1 VDGSPG
7 SSSRTAR
14 DDRALDAAFARF
26 VTERDGDALA
36 VVFDGAAPRLLLVAA
51 RLTGDAEAAQDLVQQ
66 VFLEAVRGAERFRVG
81 APVMPWL
88 WTILTRRAQRFR
100 RAANRDTLAEAVD
113 LAARDAGPVAEAIT
127 RETVARIEAAVAE
140 IEAPYR
146 EVLAL
151 RLLHELEPRAIA
163 DALDRPLATVHTQ
176 LRRGL
181 ERLRGLV
188 TPAVFASIS
197 AAALATA
204 QVSALVRSR
213 VLAEAGR
220 VLESLGSASG
230 AASTGAGASLVG
242 SGVAASWI
250 TGVVAMKKFVWVV
263 VGLGLL
269 ALGYSVLS
277 VPQWGVPGGDEAA
290 RAGDGRALVAD
301 VPTDEDSSR
310 ATPARSAAEPT
321 SSDADGSAVPPGRLG
336 LVGRVVSERD
346 GTPIADARVRVSF
359 YDPWVGQRGA
369 TEPPEPIEVVSDTT
383 GRFAVEFDYGDPAR
397 LGLDIEFSAPG
408 FANAVGGGYEIRDA
422 QCIDVGDVRMLAAFP
437 VMLRIQGEPDLP
449 AGYALR
455 MERLERF
462 EPSGGPIS
470 MSASI
475 VGDVDLEAGGA
486 ARLELPLGAYEL
498 DERLVSG
505 PTLPGSIAPRAFV
518 VDGSGP
524 QVVELRLRRDSS
536 TSAEGIVVDVE
547 GRPIGGAE
555 VLLRRS
561 DEPGLQ
567 FGTSLPDGRFAVLGL
582 ESGVEYSAS
591 IRAPLSMREGL
602 HRLDD
607 ALEVV
612 APERPIVAGARDL
625 RIVVRPVERPEQRFR
640 VVDTAGQP
648 VERFG
653 VTLLR
658 GLTAKQD
665 PELVWAYEDFPFTEA
680 ELARRKI
687 GPRVDGV
694 FTASL
699 EPARYLLL
707 VALEPDAAALGR
719 PRLQSMPVDL
729 RPGRAPEKDPVP
741 LRLARSRGLSVRVVD
756 DRKRPVAGVIVEVRE
771 VLIDRPWSDREERI
785 EDLRL
790 GPAELGE
797 SSHRVRLAIGATDA
811 EGRVALRFPDAPLL
825 KPRLVV
831 RGACVE
837 PIAIDVDPMPPEGTE
852 LQVVVPLGAAI
863 EGRLV
868 GGDAIR
874 AWGLEAPESGYQS
887 LLIEGARQLE
897 GAEIEVWAGDERVD
911 GVILRRDQ
919 TFSFPAVPAGRPL
932 RLRLIADQMEA
943 QFDVAS
949 LAPLVPAET
958 RHVEVDFG
966 PFTPARLTVELPATE
981 GSIGAW
987 LTAVGP
993 TRRRSQARD
1002 GVCVFDRLPPG
1013 TYAFV
1018 LDPRSPDGGP
1028 YTERVFGDRVTLE
1041 RGEDVTTR
1049 LAIAPPP
1056 ELVVE
1061 VVDPRGAPVPACL
1074 VQVRALGPNDAELSS
1089 VRGRTDT
1096 DGSMRTARVPGLRVR
1111 IEIERETGETSQSV
1125 DLGTFDLTPGVPAHV
1140 RVEAPGR

>member
-1 VDGSPG
+1 VDGFPG

-100 RAANRDTLAEAVD
+100 RAANRDTVAEAVD
-113 LAARDAGPVAEAIT
+113 LPARDAGPVAEAIT
-127 RETVARIEAAVAE
+127 RETVARIEAAVLE
-140 IEAPYR
+140 LEAPYR

-277 VPQWGVPGGDEAA
+277 APQWGVPGGDEAA

-310 ATPARSAAEPT
+310 ASPARSAAEPT

-346 GTPIADARVRVSF
+346 GTPIAGARLQVFF
-359 YDPWVGQRGA
+359 YDQAASRTSAREIPEGVETTSDATGA
-369 TEPPEPIEVVSDTT
+369 FTL
-383 GRFAVEFDYGDPAR
+383 EFDHRYPAEVGFE
-397 LGLDIEFSAPG
+397 LVCTASG
-408 FANAVGGGYEIRDA
+408 FARTVGGGYEIRDA
-422 QCIDVGDVRMLAAFP
+422 QRVDVGSVRMRATVP
-437 VMLRIQGEPDLP
+437 VTLRILDEPDLA
-449 AGYALR
+449 AGFALR
-455 MERLERF
+455 IDTIEDF
-462 EPSGGPIS
+462 ESFGILS
-470 MSASI
+470 MSARI
-475 VGDVDLEAGGA
+475 QDRIELAAGGVA
-486 ARLELPLGAYEL
+486 ELELPEGAYEL
-498 DERLVSG
+498 EERLGNG
-505 PTLPGSIAPRAFV
+505 PTLPGRIDPRTFSV
-518 VDGSGP
+518 QGDGP
-524 QVVELRLRRDSS
+524 QIVEIGLRRDPARSV
-536 TSAEGIVVDVE
+536 AGIVLDVD
-547 GRPIGGAE
+547 GRPVGGAE
-555 VLLRRS
+555 ILIRARGVYGAS
-561 DEPGLQ
+561 
-567 FGTSLPDGRFAVLGL
+567 FGTALPDGRFSVIGL
-582 ESGVEYSAS
+582 KPGVEYAVSVESSRNAIPDS
-591 IRAPLSMREGL
+591 DGL
-602 HRLDD
+602 GD
-607 ALEVV
+607 ALELVE
-612 APERPIVAGARDL
+612 PRRPIIAGESDL
-625 RIVVRPVERPEQRFR
+625 RLVVRVVEYPEQRFR
-640 VVDTAGQP
+640 VVDADGQP
-648 VERFG
+648 IERFG
-653 VTLLR
+653 VTVMR
-658 GLTAKQD
+658 GLSDRDD
-665 PELVWAYEDFPFTEA
+665 PEHVLAYQRQPPTTIERGRQA
-680 ELARRKI
+680 I
-687 GPRVDGV
+687 GPRPDGV
-694 FTASL
+694 FVASL
-699 EPARYLLL
+699 EPARYLF
-707 VALEPDAAALGR
+707 VIAVDPAAARGL
-719 PRLQSMPVDL
+719 PLVQSVPFDG
-729 RPGRAPEKDPVP
+729 RPGRRPEAGTVP
-741 LRLARSRGLSVRVVD
+741 IRLAGTRTAMVRVVD
-756 DRKRPVAGVIVEVRE
+756 DRRRALAGVSVELRE
-771 VLIDRPWSDREERI
+771 ILIDRQLDREERI

-911 GVILRRDQ
+911 GVMLRRDQ

-1111 IEIERETGETSQSV
+1111 IEVERETGETSQSV
-1125 DLGTFDLTPGVPAHV
+1125 DVGTFDLTPGVPAHV